1 MQAARDE
8 LQRRGVAVAV
18 VSFAEPEKLARYQE
32 RHRWPFAIF
41 ADPRREAYRAFTLK
55 RLSWFRVFSPATLK
69 RYWKLLREGR
79 VRADY
84 GGEDIYQ
91 GGGDFVLD
99 RAGNILFA
107 HRSKDPAD
115 RPAVRELLAEI
126 DRNPTVR

>member
-1 MQAARDE
+1 VQAAQDE

-18 VSFAEPEKLARYQE
+18 VSFAEPKKLARYQE
-32 RHRWPFAIF
+32 RHHWPFPIF
-41 ADPRREAYRAFTLK
+41 ADPERAAYRAFTLK

-69 RYWKLLREGR
+69 LYWKLLREGR
-79 VRADY
+79 VGADY

-115 RPAVRELLAEI
+115 RPAVRELLEEI
-126 DRNPTVR
+126 ERNPTVR